1 MLSLWKLAG
10 GPEWQGM
17 GGWLRVGCARGTS
30 ICTYFQPYILTSSL
44 NVKEPAPQPW
54 KVTPLH
60 VSQNITLLEMYIRLV
75 EVDESKS

>member
-1 MLSLWKLAG
+1 MAG
-10 GPEWQGM
+10 D
-17 GGWLRVGCARGTS
+17 GWMVKGRLCKGH
-30 ICTYFQPYILTSSL
+30 ICTYFQLYILTSSL

-60 VSQNITLLEMYIRLV
+60 VSQNITLMEAYIRLV